1 MFQRKMHEESDDPL
15 VEDVM
20 RELYRFADKWDMIAA
35 LLNIDVGQ
43 VRMSQID
50 RYCDLLSAIACLRQV
65 LSMWVHRKR
74 PLLPSKAW
82 VVIAEVV
89 EALGEKSFELVGFSM
104 GFNFIQ
110 LTYRELQMHS
120 NILPLISTLHWEFLE
135 ETTKVFFC

>member
-89 EALGEKSFELVGFSM
+89 EALGEKCFELVGFSM